1 VGFIVVYL
9 LFGLSCILALIMPPL
24 GVAAFYFFNLL
35 DPVWNWRWDITEDP
49 GFQKWLAIAL
59 LAGFVQNRGW
69 HYKFGRVSACAIGI
83 ITTFLLL
90 SYISSFFAVSPEKSN
105 FYLDLLWRIV
115 LVVSISLMVVVDEK
129 RAMLLAVACILGQA
143 YNSFQIN
150 LEYLQLGFCRYAYMA
165 FWGMKGLDNNTY
177 SILTVPV
184 MALSLAFVLSPWKLW
199 IRGIF
204 AGIFCLQAHQIMM
217 MESRGSMLGAFLAA
231 MIAVWYC
238 PKKPVTVMVLI
249 VGFFLVSSLA
259 GPPVI
264 KEFSTIF
271 ADKEERDSSAESR
284 FYLWKAGSEII
295 WDYPLIGV
303 GPGNSSLAVPHYYDF
318 GGMKADKEKALHN
331 LFFEIFCEN
340 GVPGGIL
347 FFSFFLI
354 PWFFVWWNRQR
365 FLRAGPREC
374 TLALAVISGIPGYF
388 LASMFSSGSLIES
401 SYTLPIIACALL
413 SIRPASTDY
422 EETDFISDI
431 DRDLDRDLRPA
442 FPKVMQ
448 RA

>member
-1 VGFIVVYL
+1 MGFIVVYL

-35 DPVWNWRWDITEDP
+35 DPVWNWRWDITVDP
-49 GFQKWLAIAL
+49 GFQKWLALAL
-59 LAGFVQNRGW
+59 LTGFVQNRGW
-69 HYKFGRVSACAIGI
+69 TYKFSRFSVFAIGL
-83 ITTFLLL
+83 ITTFLLS
-90 SYISSFFAVSPEKSN
+90 SYISSFYAASPEKSN
-105 FYLDLLWRIV
+105 IYLDLLWRIV

-129 RAMLLAVACILGQA
+129 RAMLLAVACIFGQA

-150 LEYLQLGFCRYAYMA
+150 LEYLQLGFCRYASMT
-165 FWGMKGLDNNTY
+165 FWGMKGLDNNGY
-177 SILTVPV
+177 SILTAPV

-199 IRGIF
+199 IRGVF

-217 MESRGSMLGAFLAA
+217 MESRGTMLGTLLAA
-231 MIAVWYC
+231 TITVWYC

-249 VGFFLVSSLA
+249 VGFLLVSSLA

-271 ADKEERDSSAESR
+271 ADEEERDSSAESR
-284 FYLWKAGSEII
+284 FYLWKAGAGII

-303 GPGNSSLAVPHYYDF
+303 GPGNSSLVVPDYYDF
-318 GGMKADKEKALHN
+318 ARSKADKEKALHN
-331 LFFEIFCEN
+331 LFFEVFCEN
-340 GVPGGIL
+340 GVPAGII

-354 PWFFVWWNRQR
+354 PWFLVWWNRKR
-365 FLRAGPREC
+365 FLRGSPREC
-374 TLALAVISGIPGYF
+374 TLALAVISGIPGYL

-401 SYTLPIIACALL
+401 SYILPIIACALL
-413 SIRPASTDY
+413 SIRPAPTDHQ
-422 EETDFISDI
+422 EADFISDI
-431 DRDLDRDLRPA
+431 DRDRDQGRRPE